1 MEPFYIQK
9 PFPINLVKSAKFFCT
24 FVYYGQL
31 QAKINELQQNYVI
44 GDYSY
49 TKAAFLHKRKG
60 KNKEKSR
67 NEINCKSS
75 SSQSKK
81 DRKDLNLNSP
91 EIGESFID

>member
-1 MEPFYIQK
+1 M
-9 PFPINLVKSAKFFCT
+9 PIFFCT
-24 FVYYGQL
+24 FAYYGQL

-44 GDYSY
+44 GEYYY
-49 TKAAFLHKRKG
+49 TKATFLHKSKG

-75 SSQSKK
+75 SSQSQK

-91 EIGESFID
+91 EFGESFID

>member
-1 MEPFYIQK
+1 M
-9 PFPINLVKSAKFFCT
+9 PIFFCT
-24 FVYYGQL
+24 FAYYGQL
-31 QAKINELQQNYVI
+31 QAKINEFLQKYVI
-44 GDYSY
+44 GDNAYAKS
-49 TKAAFLHKRKG
+49 TFLHKSKG

-81 DRKDLNLNSP
+81 DRKDLDLNSP